1 MTTSRTAR
9 QGAFFLIATLFCW
22 GCGEP
27 ESSAPETSVS
37 EVRYVGVNEL
47 TGGANAVIASGAAL
61 AHTAQFFPIGGD
73 DASEQ
78 ADEVLDSIDK
88 ALEAAGS
95 SLQQVVKLNV
105 YVSGSDVVES
115 VKAVIVERFDEGA
128 RPAICL
134 AESALMNTSALVAM
148 DAVATASDDPGAGV
162 VALRN
167 SAAMAGKEGAHHVGV
182 LPTGTRIYV
191 AGRAARK
198 GTVAE
203 ATDAT
208 MLEIKDTLAFLGLG
222 IEHIVHVKSFMKP
235 ISEMG
240 AAEDQLIKFFDG
252 KAPPMAFIEWTNNNP
267 IEIEVIATSPDELQ
281 SIPIEYLSPP
291 GERVSPVYSRIA
303 KVYHPATIYI
313 SGLWGSEGADGVE
326 QIHEIFASMKEILGE
341 TGTDLDHLAKAT
353 YYPANDDLSRQLNEI
368 RPEYYDPQ
376 RPPSAS
382 KALVVGTGFAGRSIT
397 LDMIAVPSR

>member
-9 QGAFFLIATLFCW
+9 KGAFLLIATFFYW

-27 ESSAPETSVS
+27 EAPAPETPVP
-37 EVRYVGVNEL
+37 EVRYVGINEL
-47 TGGANAVIASGAAL
+47 TGGANAVIATGSAL
-61 AHTAQFFPIGGD
+61 AHTAQFFPAGGD
-73 DASEQ
+73 DAGEQ
-78 ADEVLDSIDK
+78 ADEVLNSIAK

-105 YVSGSDVVES
+105 YVSEVDVVEP
-115 VKAVIVERFDEGA
+115 VKTVIVERFGEGA

-134 AESALMNTSALVAM
+134 AESALMNDEALVAM
-148 DAVATASDDPGAGV
+148 DAVATASEDPGAGV
-162 VALRN
+162 ASFHK
-167 SAAMAGKEGAHHVGV
+167 SAALAGKEGAHHVGV
-182 LPTGTRIYV
+182 LPTGTRVYV

-198 GTVAE
+198 DTVAE
-203 ATDAT
+203 ATHAT

-222 IEHIVHVKSFMKP
+222 LEHVVHVKSFMKP

-240 AAEDQLIKFFDG
+240 EAEDQLIKFFDG

-281 SIPIEYLSPP
+281 PVPIEYLSPP

-303 KVYHPATIYI
+303 RVYHPTTIYI
-313 SGLWGSEGADGVE
+313 SGLWGSEGSDGVK
-326 QIHEIFASMKEILGE
+326 QIHEIFASMKEILNKSGS
-341 TGTDLDHLAKAT
+341 DLDHLAKAT

-368 RPEYYDPQ
+368 RPEYYDPK
-376 RPPSAS
+376 RPPAAS
-382 KALVVGTGFAGRSIT
+382 KALVVGTGFEGRTIT
-397 LDMIAVPSR
+397 FDMIAVPSH

>member
-1 MTTSRTAR
+1 MTTSRSAR
-9 QGAFFLIATLFCW
+9 PSAFFLIAPLFCL

-27 ESSAPETSVS
+27 ESSAPETPVA

-47 TGGANAVIASGAAL
+47 TGGANAVIATGAAL
-61 AHTAQFFPIGGD
+61 AHTAQFFPGSGD
-73 DASEQ
+73 DAREQ
-78 ADEVLDSIDK
+78 ADEVMDGIAK

-95 SLQQVVKLNV
+95 SLEQVVKLNI
-105 YVSGSDVVES
+105 YVSGSDVVEP
-115 VKAVIVERFDEGA
+115 VRAVIAERFGEGV

-134 AESALMNTSALVAM
+134 AESALMNAGALVAM
-148 DAVATASDDPGAGV
+148 DAVATASEDPGAGV
-162 VALRN
+162 AVLRK
-167 SAAMAGKEGAHHVGV
+167 STDLAGKEGAHHVGV
-182 LPTGTRIYV
+182 LPTGTRVYV

-198 GTVAE
+198 DTVAE
-203 ATDAT
+203 ATYAT

-222 IEHIVHVKSFMKP
+222 IEHVVHIKSFMKP

-240 AAEDQLIKFFDG
+240 VAEDQLIKFFDG
-252 KAPPMAFIEWTNNNP
+252 KAPPMAFIEWTNSNP

-281 SIPIEYLSPP
+281 SMPIEYLSPP

-303 KVYHPATIYI
+303 KVYHPTTIYI

-326 QIHEIFASMKEILGE
+326 QIHEIFASMKEILSE

-382 KALVVGTGFAGRSIT
+382 KALVVGTGFAGRTIT
-397 LDMIAVPSR
+397 FDMIAVPSR